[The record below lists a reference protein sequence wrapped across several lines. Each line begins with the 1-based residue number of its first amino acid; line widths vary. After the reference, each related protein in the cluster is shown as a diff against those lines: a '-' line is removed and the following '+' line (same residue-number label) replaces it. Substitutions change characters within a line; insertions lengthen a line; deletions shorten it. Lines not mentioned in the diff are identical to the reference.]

1 MVESESKVSKLNNFG
16 GKVRERQDKRVKQ
29 AGTSITFSL
38 SVDLDV
44 LNTCMKKPHGDRS
57 KTIVY
62 YIVAGLKS
70 EGLIQ

>member
-29 AGTSITFSL
+29 GTSISISL
-38 SVDLDV
+38 SIDFDV
-44 LNTCMKKPHGDRS
+44 LDTCMKKPHGDRS

>member
-1 MVESESKVSKLNNFG
+1 MVESESKVSKLSNFG
-16 GKVRERQDKRVKQ
+16 GKVSERQDKRVKQ
-29 AGTSITFSL
+29 TGTSIGVSL
-38 SVDLDV
+38 SIELDV

-62 YIVAGLKS
+62 YIIAGLKS